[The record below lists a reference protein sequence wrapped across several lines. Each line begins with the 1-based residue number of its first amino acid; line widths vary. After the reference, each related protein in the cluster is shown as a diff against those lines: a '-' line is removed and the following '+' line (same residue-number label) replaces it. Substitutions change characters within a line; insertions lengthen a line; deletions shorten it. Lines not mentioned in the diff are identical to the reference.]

1 MTQVLVDHLRQ
12 LQAGHIDGPKR
23 GKRINIEPGKSVTA
37 ANLRQAKKN
46 FHEELEKR
54 KTQLSDSNDED
65 EPCNTDVLEPGERGF
80 INQEDYEIG
89 EASTALE
96 NIPENETN
104 PNTFKVRDFV
114 IGKYSTNK
122 RDRLYLSQITEV
134 VDNIRY
140 YINLKKILDHDES
153 DCFLRG
159 NSSTYRRHCTTDEQR
174 WSSTIQQPPA
184 LRPVRPT
191 ELNNRSSTTRRVVK
205 SLLQEPGYR
214 CRTCQG
220 VVQNALAEA
229 QLPAELLNPFYK
241 NPAIAAGLAK
251 ESWFGHKEFPVH
263 HREADKISR
272 SEILKIIK
280 RLEDHRRL
288 VCAEFGV
295 SR

>member
-1 MTQVLVDHLRQ
+1 MNKIALNSFYFRQIPLNPLQPLDVPYFRPIKASWRRILEEWKVKNPGVLPRTLFPRMLKSAVESLGSRKANNIRAGFKAYGLIPFSPESVLRNIKRKESSQPQAESSMTQVLVDHLRQ

-134 VDNIRY
+134 VDNISLCFMRFQTQCM
-140 YINLKKILDHDES
+140 NLQKLCSRPRVLLVVRCEKL
-153 DCFLRG
+153 
-159 NSSTYRRHCTTDEQR
+159 
-174 WSSTIQQPPA
+174 WS
-184 LRPVRPT
+184 
-191 ELNNRSSTTRRVVK
+191 K
-205 SLLQEPGYR
+205 
-214 CRTCQG
+214 
-220 VVQNALAEA
+220 QN
-229 QLPAELLNPFYK
+229 
-241 NPAIAAGLAK
+241 
-251 ESWFGHKEFPVH
+251 
-263 HREADKISR
+263 
-272 SEILKIIK
+272 
-280 RLEDHRRL
+280 
-288 VCAEFGV
+288 
-295 SR
+295 